1 MNRMLRKTAINALCA
16 FCSAFVLCSL
26 AAFPAGAVAQTYP
39 TKPLRMVVTNAPGS
53 GADVIA
59 RLIANKLSEALGQQI
74 VIDNRS
80 GASGRIGMELA
91 ARSAPDGYNLVM
103 ISSSNVVAS
112 AMFDKLKYDIV
123 KDFSA
128 ISLLGETP
136 FILVINPTLE
146 ANSVSELVA
155 LAKSKPGVLK
165 YGQGSEAQHLSAE
178 IFKHLAGSQILE
190 VPYKGTSPAV
200 TATLS
205 GEVHMSFHA
214 IPAVSTLIKSGKLRA
229 LGVTTGKRTP
239 LVPGVP
245 AISESVPG
253 YEYTGWYAPFAPA
266 KTPQSIITRL
276 NAESIKAVNDPT
288 MRERLAALGVD
299 PLGTNPQEC
308 MTHLKK
314 QVDKMSEAVRIAGIG
329 VHE

>member
-1 MNRMLRKTAINALCA
+1 
-16 FCSAFVLCSL
+16 
-26 AAFPAGAVAQTYP
+26 
-39 TKPLRMVVTNAPGS
+39 MVVPNAPGS

-59 RLIANKLSEALGQQI
+59 RLVANKLSEALGQQI

-80 GASGRIGMELA
+80 GASGRIGMEVA
-91 ARSAPDGYNLVM
+91 ARSLPDGYNLVM

-112 AMFDKLKYDIV
+112 AMFEKLKYDIV

-136 FILVINPTLE
+136 FILVINPSLQ
-146 ANSVSELVA
+146 ANSISELVA
-155 LAKSKPGVLK
+155 LAKAKPGVLK

-190 VPYKGTSPAV
+190 VPYKGSSAAV

-205 GEVHMSFHA
+205 GEVHMTVQA
-214 IPAVSTLIKSGKLRA
+214 IPTVSALIKSGKLKA

-239 LVPGVP
+239 LLPDMP

-253 YEYTGWYAPFAPA
+253 YEYSGWYAPFAPA
-266 KTPQSIITRL
+266 KTPQSIIARL
-276 NAESIKAVNDPT
+276 HAESSK
-288 MRERLAALGVD
+288 L
-299 PLGTNPQEC
+299 
-308 MTHLKK
+308 
-314 QVDKMSEAVRIAGIG
+314 
-329 VHE
+329 